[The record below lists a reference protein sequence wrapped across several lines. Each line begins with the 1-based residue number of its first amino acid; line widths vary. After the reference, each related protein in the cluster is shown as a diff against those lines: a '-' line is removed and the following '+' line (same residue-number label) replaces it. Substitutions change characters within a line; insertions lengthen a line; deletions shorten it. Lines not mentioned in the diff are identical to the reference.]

1 MTDYVSINLN
11 KEILN
16 NFKLLNKEYL
26 VGDLKFYV
34 SPPGE
39 NEYYLY
45 SYLTTFFDN
54 IVILD
59 IGTGS
64 GYSTISLSHNEKT
77 E

>member
-16 NFKLLNKEYL
+16 NLKLLNKEYL
-26 VGDLKFYV
+26 AGDLKSYV

-45 SYLTTFFDN
+45 SF
-54 IVILD
+54 
-59 IGTGS
+59 
-64 GYSTISLSHNEKT
+64 
-77 E
+77 